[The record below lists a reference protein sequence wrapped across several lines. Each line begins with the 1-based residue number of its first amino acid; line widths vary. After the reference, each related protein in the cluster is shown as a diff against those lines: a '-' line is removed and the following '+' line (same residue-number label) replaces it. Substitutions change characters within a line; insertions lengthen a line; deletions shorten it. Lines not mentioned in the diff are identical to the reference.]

1 MSQDN
6 LTTLKCSVCGN
17 RNYYTFKNKRKLQ
30 QHKLELKKYC
40 QKCKKHTPHT
50 EAKLKK

>member
-6 LTTLKCSVCGN
+6 LLTLKCTECGN
-17 RNYYTFKNKRKLQ
+17 KNYYTYKNKKKLQ

-40 QKCKKHTPHT
+40 SKCKKHTVHK